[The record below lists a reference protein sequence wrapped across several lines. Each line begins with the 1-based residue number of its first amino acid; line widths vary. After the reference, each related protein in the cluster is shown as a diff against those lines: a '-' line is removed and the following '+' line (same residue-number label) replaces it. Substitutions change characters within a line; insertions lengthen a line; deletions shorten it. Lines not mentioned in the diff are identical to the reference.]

1 MCDIGKLSRFSKPYV
16 RIIVYINFGARDNKS
31 EPRLGCESSHLKILG
46 IHNKIGEH
54 SSSLIGGGWQYV
66 LSFLPHLDYSSNW
79 KGAEVTDIRA
89 KLKEQMCQGD
99 IGANTACEYY
109 PCHFNGQNCSLCF
122 CPFYPCHDP
131 VLGKM
136 VPSRK
141 GGEVW
146 SCEACLWSHRDDV
159 VRSFFSELK
168 PGSQLPDLAE
178 LGALK
183 KKLEQTHFTKARSL
197 MVMGAT
203 SGAGKSLMVTA
214 LCRHFSDLGL
224 NVVPFK
230 AQNMSLNSMVT
241 PEGEE
246 IARAQELQARAAR
259 VSPDAHMNPIL
270 LKPMRDNKSQV
281 IVEGR
286 PYQDMD
292 VETYYH
298 HFAGTEGVAI
308 IKRNLDFLERTRDII
323 VIEGAG
329 SPAEINMMDLDI
341 ANMRTAELA
350 NAHCLLVVNIE
361 WGGAFAYAY
370 GTLMLLPEAQRKMFK
385 GTIITNLYGAKMGL
399 EPGIELLERTT
410 GVRVVGVVPHIDLD
424 LPDED
429 SMFIGARG
437 SQAGTMNVT
446 VVRFPRI
453 SNFTDFDAL
462 GMEEGVHVRFVDSP
476 AEIGMAD
483 VIVLP
488 GTKNTVEDLNWMR
501 EKGLDKAIQA
511 VAGKVPIL
519 GVCGGYQMLGLEIDD
534 SQAIEG
540 GEAQVLQGLALLPVV
555 TRFERYEKR
564 TVQVTGHM
572 LDGTESDQVRGYE
585 IHMGRSER
593 LGGQALFRIKDGE
606 GEHLDG
612 TVSEDGMVMGTYLH
626 GVFDLPAFRKRF
638 LSKAGRG
645 GGTKCSEE
653 DYETVVQRNLDL
665 LSEVVRNN
673 LDMAWL
679 HTLLGLPE
687 AGR

>member
-1 MCDIGKLSRFSKPYV
+1 
-16 RIIVYINFGARDNKS
+16 
-31 EPRLGCESSHLKILG
+31 
-46 IHNKIGEH
+46 
-54 SSSLIGGGWQYV
+54 
-66 LSFLPHLDYSSNW
+66 
-79 KGAEVTDIRA
+79 
-89 KLKEQMCQGD
+89 MCQGD
-99 IGANTACEYY
+99 IGTNTACEYY
-109 PCHFNGQNCSLCF
+109 PCHFKGQNCSLCF

-131 VLGKM
+131 GLGRM
-136 VPSRK
+136 VTSSK

-146 SCEACLWSHRDDV
+146 SCESCLWSHRDDV
-159 VRSFFSELK
+159 VRSFFMELP
-168 PGSQLPDLAE
+168 PGSQLPDPVK

-183 KKLEQTHFTKARSL
+183 LKLEQTHFKKARSL
-197 MVMGAT
+197 MIMGAT

-214 LCRHFSDLGL
+214 LCRYFSDLGL

-241 PEGEE
+241 SEGEE

-259 VSPDAHMNPIL
+259 VSPDSHMNPIL

-286 PYQDMD
+286 PHRDMD
-292 VETYYH
+292 VESFYH
-298 HFAGTEGVAI
+298 RFARTEGVAI

-323 VIEGAG
+323 IIEGAG

-341 ANMRTAELA
+341 ANMRTAEIA

-385 GTIITNLYGAKMGL
+385 GTIITNLYGSKAGL

-410 GVRVVGVVPHIDLD
+410 GVRVIGVVPHIDLD

-437 SQAGTMNVT
+437 SQGGAVDVA

-462 GMEEGVHVRFVDSP
+462 GMEEGVHVRYVDSP
-476 AEIGMAD
+476 VEIATAD

-488 GTKNTVEDLNWMR
+488 GTKNTVEDLKWMR
-501 EKGLDKAIQA
+501 EKGLDKAVQA
-511 VAGKVPIL
+511 AAGKVPIL

-540 GEAQVLQGLALLPVV
+540 GEAQVIQGLGLLPVV
-555 TRFERYEKR
+555 TSFERYEKR
-564 TVQVTGHM
+564 TMQVTGHI
-572 LDGTESDQVRGYE
+572 LGGSEADRVRGYE

-645 GGTKCSEE
+645 GGAKCSEE

-665 LSEVVRNN
+665 LSKVVSTN

-679 HTLLGLPE
+679 HSLLSLPG